1 MLKRDGLYLKPI
13 ILLIMGLLIGIL
25 TNAQSKAVQNIS
37 TQPAYFIPNNG
48 QFKDPKPYVYFVQL
62 KENEIQ
68 IKSDGITWATNVL
81 VPNKPLLGGLMTKI
95 KKSNQSEESE
105 EEEDKPAFKNQQSK
119 IDLHFI
125 GCNTSSVIIESNK
138 SPFYYSY
145 GDRTNPVYGF
155 KELKFVDF
163 YPNIDLIYT
172 VAVSY
177 THLRAHET

>member
-1 MLKRDGLYLKPI
+1 MLKRDGLHLKPK
-13 ILLIMGLLIGIL
+13 ILLIIGLLIGVL
-25 TNAQSKAVQNIS
+25 ANAQSKAVQNNS
-37 TQPAYFIPNNG
+37 TQPAYFIPDKG
-48 QFKDPKPYVYFVQL
+48 QFKDPKPYLYSVQL

-95 KKSNQSEESE
+95 KKSKQSEESE
-105 EEEDKPAFKNQQSK
+105 EERGVSAFKNQQSK
-119 IDLHFI
+119 IDLHYI

-155 KELKFVDF
+155 KELIFVDF
-163 YPNIDLIYT
+163 LTLIYWT
-172 VAVSY
+172 FDIIINILY
-177 THLRAHET
+177 ILNF

>member
-1 MLKRDGLYLKPI
+1 MFAEFRIFFSFLFG
-13 ILLIMGLLIGIL
+13 LIGVL
-25 TNAQSKAVQNIS
+25 ANAQPKVVQNKS
-37 TQPAYFIPNNG
+37 TQPAYFIPDKG
-48 QFKDPKPYVYFVQL
+48 QFKDPKPYLYFVQL
-62 KENEIQ
+62 EENEIQ

-95 KKSNQSEESE
+95 KKSNQSEES
-105 EEEDKPAFKNQQSK
+105 EEDKPAFKNQQSK

-163 YPNIDLIYT
+163 YHNIDLIYT
-172 VAVSY
+172 VEDQNKSFKFSF
-177 THLRAHET
+177 LLK